1 MKLTHSQR
9 LSRCLLAALAY
20 LATTWLSVW
29 LSKQLPLDAA
39 TWLRVVAGLLPLL
52 PISYG
57 VRVVVQ
63 IILAGDELQ
72 RRIDLEAI
80 AVASVGVGLGSL
92 TLSLLLVANVV
103 SLSGRQALLW
113 VFPALWLGY
122 ALARLWAERRYR

>member
-1 MKLTHSQR
+1 MATASPHQLRRS
-9 LSRCLLAALAY
+9 LFAALAY

-29 LSKQLPLDAA
+29 LSKKLSVDASI
-39 TWLRVVAGLLPLL
+39 WLRVVTGLLPLL

-80 AVASVGVGLGSL
+80 AVASVAVGLGAL
-92 TLSLLLVANVV
+92 TLSLLRVANVV
-103 SLSGRQALLW
+103 TLSGRQALLW
-113 VFPALWLGY
+113 VFPALWMGY
-122 ALARLWAERRYR
+122 ALARVWVARRYR